1 MGEWPTWLYL
11 LVRRHHAISA
21 ASCSSHSFREL
32 TPPSSRAARCPPVG
46 RRWAPAA
53 APSTCLAVSPCR
65 ASEQVLAGVRE
76 AMEGGGPE
84 GLLFQLQIVLLP
96 RLPCSLPPAPRPS
109 LLSAALSLSYR
120 SLARSPARSPFPP
133 QLPFPFYEA
142 ISRGRERERETESE
156 RGREEAR
163 QGAGIGCAKGGRSA
177 PLHRRRRRRRCR
189 WRWEWCCY

>member
-1 MGEWPTWLYL
+1 MNHKLLCLCMGEWPTWLYL

-109 LLSAALSLSYR
+109 LSVRSTVPIL
-120 SLARSPARSPFPP
+120 SLARALSGS
-133 QLPFPFYEA
+133 FPFSAAAA
-142 ISRGRERERETESE
+142 IS
-156 RGREEAR
+156 
-163 QGAGIGCAKGGRSA
+163 I
-177 PLHRRRRRRRCR
+177 L
-189 WRWEWCCY
+189 